1 MGNAMEITGAALIV
15 LAAVLGFLVGKKQKQ
30 DNIPKNKGS
39 GIATLCGE
47 FISASYD
54 RETGLTRV
62 EVRDTNGVTQ
72 TGFSKLSAKELKT
85 LYAGRGWVQ
94 IVTQKFD
101 PAKAGRK
108 EN

>member
-1 MGNAMEITGAALIV
+1 MGNVMELAGAALGIS
-15 LAAVLGFLVGKKQKQ
+15 AAVLGSLAVKKKKQ
-30 DNIPKNKGS
+30 DNSPKNKGS
-39 GIATLCGE
+39 GITVLCGE
-47 FISASYD
+47 FIGAAYD

-72 TGFSKLSAKELKT
+72 TGFSKLSAKELET
-85 LYAGRGWVQ
+85 LYAGKGWSQ

>member
-1 MGNAMEITGAALIV
+1 MGNVMELIGTALGIS
-15 LAAVLGFLVGKKQKQ
+15 AAVLGILAVKKQ
-30 DNIPKNKGS
+30 DDSPKNKGS
-39 GIATLCGE
+39 GITTLCGE
-47 FISASYD
+47 FISAAYD

-62 EVRDTNGVTQ
+62 EVRDTDGVTQ
-72 TGFSKLSAKELKT
+72 TGFSKLSAKELET
-85 LYAGRGWVQ
+85 LYAGKGWSQ